1 VADAFLFAGEDDD
14 GLRNVIQGYNLSSGL
29 VGVAISEAVHY
40 DCIPLHRLRF
50 PDKKA

>member
-1 VADAFLFAGEDDD
+1 
-14 GLRNVIQGYNLSSGL
+14 